1 MKEILK
7 IMFRKEM
14 EFIEE
19 KIICTKGAGW
29 MGKCMGQGRANGI
42 MRISRLSAG
51 ISGNIEMG

>member
-1 MKEILK
+1 MKETLR

-42 MRISRLSAG
+42 MRINRL
-51 ISGNIEMG
+51 